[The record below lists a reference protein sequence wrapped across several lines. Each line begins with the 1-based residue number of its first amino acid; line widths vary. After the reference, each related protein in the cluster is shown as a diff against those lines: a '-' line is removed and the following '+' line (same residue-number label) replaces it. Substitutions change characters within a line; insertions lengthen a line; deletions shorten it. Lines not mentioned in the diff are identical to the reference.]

1 MVPGLEASPE
11 EIAEHLA
18 TRGAPVETMES
29 VGAGLEDV
37 VVARVKSVRRHPN
50 ADRLSLCEVDNGGE
64 VLQVV
69 CGAPVIAEGGYYPFA
84 GVGVTLPD
92 GFKLKKAKIR
102 GEYSNGMLCSE
113 RELGLGR
120 DQAGIMRLSDDST
133 TGQPLVEVLG
143 LDDVRM
149 EVEVTPNRGDWL
161 SHLGLA
167 REVAPDGVGGCCARA
182 DGGSASALLLPFR
195 ASRPTSQA
203 PSDVAAVR

>member
-1 MVPGLEASPE
+1 MNVSYSWLRSMVPGLEASPE

-18 TRGAPVETMES
+18 TRGAPVGTMES

-37 VVARVKSVRRHPN
+37 IVARVKSVRRHPN

-149 EVEVTPNRGDWL
+149 DVEVTPNRA
-161 SHLGLA
+161 SSTYTRTCVRVTPA
-167 REVAPDGVGGCCARA
+167 CCHNATGRTWPTWH
-182 DGGSASALLLPFR
+182 SA
-195 ASRPTSQA
+195 
-203 PSDVAAVR
+203 